1 MKQYLVFNF
10 KNNPQNLAQLDSVL
24 KIYHNFEE
32 DLNQKFSV
40 VLLPPTL
47 YLLKAQEILKK
58 SFLWGSQNV
67 FWHSK
72 IAITGEVTPQMLRA
86 SGVKVV
92 LIGHSE
98 RREYLQENNEMINF
112 KIKACLA
119 QDLIPLLCVGEKTK
133 SPRIK
138 LDFKSKQEIFNDLN
152 YAFRG
157 VKLETGEKVMI
168 AYEPR
173 WAIGTDLIPDQ
184 QNLEEI
190 MKLIRFW
197 LSRRFSES
205 WAKQI
210 PLLYGGSVTS
220 QNIISLLKIKNV
232 NGVLIGRTAT
242 KPSEL
247 NQLLKTLIN

>member
-10 KNNPQNLAQLDSVL
+10 KNNPQTLAQLTSLL
-24 KIYHNFEE
+24 KIYHNFE
-32 DLNQKFSV
+32 DNLNQKFSV

-58 SFLWGSQNV
+58 RFLWGSQNV

-72 IAITGEVTPQMLRA
+72 ISITGEVTPQMLRA

-98 RREYLQENNEMINF
+98 RREYLHENNEMINL

-119 QDLIPLLCVGEKTK
+119 ANLIPLLCVGEKTK
-133 SPRIK
+133 RSQTK

-157 VKLETGEKVMI
+157 S
-168 AYEPR
+168 
-173 WAIGTDLIPDQ
+173 
-184 QNLEEI
+184 N
-190 MKLIRFW
+190 
-197 LSRRFSES
+197 
-205 WAKQI
+205 
-210 PLLYGGSVTS
+210 
-220 QNIISLLKIKNV
+220 
-232 NGVLIGRTAT
+232 
-242 KPSEL
+242 
-247 NQLLKTLIN
+247 